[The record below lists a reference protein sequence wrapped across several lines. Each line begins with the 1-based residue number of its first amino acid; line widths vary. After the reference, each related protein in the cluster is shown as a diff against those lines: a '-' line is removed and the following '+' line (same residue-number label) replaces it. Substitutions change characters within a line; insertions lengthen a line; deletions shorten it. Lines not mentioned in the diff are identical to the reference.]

1 MVRAV
6 TAVVLAAALA
16 PSAPAA
22 QDGQQAGKGAPTGSP
37 RAAPAAPAPN
47 AASKPSPAAERVARA
62 LTTRAS
68 WNDTVDAYAS
78 ALSSQ
83 ISAAMEAQ
91 GGDAPKDAEKR
102 IRTRLDDAVAYEE
115 VVRLQA
121 QALAGRF
128 GEDELRAIGTFY
140 ESPPGKKLVSELP
153 GVSRQVIEVVQQ
165 RISVAIPRIVE
176 EIAPALARAKPG
188 TAEGSAGSGAKDA
201 APTDGRKPPA
211 QSPPRP

>member
-1 MVRAV
+1 MARAV
-6 TAVVLAAALA
+6 VAVVLAAALV

-22 QDGQQAGKGAPTGSP
+22 QDGRQDGKGAPSASP
-37 RAAPAAPAPN
+37 RAAPEAPAAQAAPKA
-47 AASKPSPAAERVARA
+47 SPAADRVARA

-83 ISAAMEAQ
+83 ISSAMEAQ
-91 GGDAPKDAEKR
+91 GGDAPKDVEKR

-140 ESPPGKKLVSELP
+140 ESAPGRKLVTELP

-165 RISVAIPRIVE
+165 RISAAIPRIVQE
-176 EIAPALARAKPG
+176 VAPALARARPG

-201 APTDGRKPPA
+201 APGEAKPPA
-211 QSPPRP
+211 QSPPGR

>member
-1 MVRAV
+1 MVRALIA
-6 TAVVLAAALA
+6 AVVAAALV

-22 QDGQQAGKGAPTGSP
+22 QDGQQAGKGAPPASP
-37 RAAPAAPAPN
+37 RAAPEAPAAKAPQ
-47 AASKPSPAAERVARA
+47 KPSPAADRVARA

-91 GGDAPKDAEKR
+91 GGAAPKDVEKR
-102 IRTRLDDAVAYEE
+102 VRSRLDDAVAYEE

-128 GEDELRAIGTFY
+128 GEDELRTIGTFY
-140 ESPPGKKLVSELP
+140 ESAPGKKLVSELP

-165 RISVAIPRIVE
+165 RISTAIPRIVQ
-176 EIAPALARAKPG
+176 EIAPALAKAKPPTG
-188 TAEGSAGSGAKDA
+188 EGSAGSGGKDR
-201 APTDGRKPPA
+201 APPGELKPPA
-211 QSPPRP
+211 EPAPRK